1 MKRVTIRIV
10 KHSDVA
16 AERNKDINQFCLLHS
31 LVVAPWVL
39 LQKEQKYS
47 FGKYTG
53 GP

>member
-1 MKRVTIRIV
+1 MRKVMMKIV
-10 KHSDVA
+10 KQSGAA
-16 AERNKDINQFCLLHS
+16 AEININQLCLLHS